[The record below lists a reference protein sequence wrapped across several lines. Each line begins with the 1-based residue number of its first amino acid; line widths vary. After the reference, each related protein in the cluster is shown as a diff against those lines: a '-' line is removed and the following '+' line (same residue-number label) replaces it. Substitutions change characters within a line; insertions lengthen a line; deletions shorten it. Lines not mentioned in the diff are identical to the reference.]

1 MHLHILAFDLDLEYP
16 WIKLSILLLIAFRLL
31 FDTKQ

>member
-1 MHLHILAFDLDLEYP
+1 MHLHILAFDLGHTC
-16 WIKLSILLLIAFRLL
+16 IKLSILLLIAFRLL